1 MPNRANALKTVL
13 HLAYKWIEPNLRL
26 FMSSRLPLVWFLAL
40 LIGAAVGGSA
50 ILFRIGIGMVQW
62 VWLGTAS
69 ERMISAAAAQPWYV
83 VVMAPV
89 IGGAIVGFLLQ
100 TVQKKQRAGGVADVI
115 EARAHGGRGL
125 PFWSGITSAFITI
138 ISLGSGASAGREG
151 PMVHLG
157 ATLGTSVVSRL
168 KLPDSSMRILL
179 AAGVASAVSAS
190 FNAPIAGV
198 LFAHEVI
205 LGHYALSAFVPI
217 VLSSAMGTLVARLYF
232 GEAVAFILPHYQIST
247 YWEFPAFVLL
257 GIICAVVAIMFQF
270 ALIGSDWI
278 ARNVK
283 MPIWVRPIVGGALVG
298 SIAVFYPQVLGVG
311 YEATDGA
318 LNSQLPLTL
327 MLSLLVAKTIATAI
341 TLASR
346 FGGGIFSPSLYLGAM
361 TGGAFGLIAANI
373 LPEMASSHGLYA
385 ILGMGAVA
393 SAVLGAPIS
402 TTMIVFEL
410 TGGYELS
417 LALLIAVSIST
428 GLNQAIHGRSYFHWQ
443 LEMRGVM
450 LQDGAHK
457 WLVRIVHV
465 EDFADPPRPDTDTT
479 FDPDAEVPALA
490 PLDTLEKALK
500 VFDDVGKSTLP
511 VVDPKK
517 PTEIIGYA
525 SHVKA
530 LRYFNSALIQANV
543 EEHR

>member
-1 MPNRANALKTVL
+1 MPDHASPLKIAMRIV
-13 HLAYKWIEPNLRL
+13 YKWVEPNLRL
-26 FMSSRLPLVWFLAL
+26 FMSSRLPLVWLLAL
-40 LIGAAVGGSA
+40 IIGAAVGGSA
-50 ILFRIGIGMVQW
+50 ILFRIGIGLVQW
-62 VWLGTAS
+62 LSLGTVS
-69 ERMISAAAAQPWYV
+69 ERMISAANAQPWYV
-83 VVMAPV
+83 IVLAPV
-89 IGGAIVGFLLQ
+89 TGGAIVGLLLQ
-100 TVQKKQRAGGVADVI
+100 TIQKKQRAGGVADVI
-115 EARAHGGRGL
+115 EARAHGGSGL
-125 PFWSGITSAFITI
+125 PFWPGLSSALITV

-157 ATLGTSVVSRL
+157 ATLGTSVFSRL
-168 KLPDSSMRILL
+168 ELPDSTMRILL

-205 LGHYALSAFVPI
+205 LGHYAMSVFVPT
-217 VLSSAMGTLVARLYF
+217 VLSSAMGTLISRLYF
-232 GEAVAFILPHYQIST
+232 GEAAAFILPHYEINT
-247 YWEFPAFVLL
+247 YWEFPAFVFL
-257 GIICAVVAIMFQF
+257 GIICAIVAISFQF
-270 ALIGSDWI
+270 ALIGSDWL
-278 ARNVK
+278 ARNIK
-283 MPIWVRPIVGGALVG
+283 MPIWLRPVIGGALIG
-298 SIAVFYPQVLGVG
+298 SIAVFYPEIIGVG

-318 LNSQLPLTL
+318 LNSELPLTL
-327 MLSLLVAKTIATAI
+327 MLSLLFVKTVATAI

-361 TGGAFGLIAANI
+361 TGGAFGLIAANL

-417 LALLIAVSIST
+417 IALLIAVSIST

-443 LEMRGVM
+443 MEMRGFM
-450 LQDGAHK
+450 LQDGPHK
-457 WLVRIVHV
+457 WLVRTVHV
-465 EDFADPPRPDTDTT
+465 RDFADPPEPGSDTT
-479 FDPDAEVPALA
+479 FDPVSEEPFLA
-490 PLDTLEKALK
+490 TLDTLENALRT
-500 VFDDVGKSTLP
+500 FDDTGYPTLP
-511 VVDPKK
+511 VIDLQK
-517 PTEIIGYA
+517 PTEVIGYA